1 MTAQKPLTGRIA
13 PDRIHMHATPKPPA
27 GAVDRFLTLGPC
39 SGTISDIMD
48 ELGIP
53 AGVIGCST
61 LRPTIPGSIICGPAI
76 TMRNIRQRIDVLTAA
91 KAGVNKM
98 AEFETHN
105 LSEDGDV
112 LVIQGVSGASNM
124 GGIGARIGKRQGQRG
139 AIVWGAVRDVPD
151 SRGFNYPI
159 WSTEV
164 IPATGKWRLETVEI
178 NGAVDI
184 NGIKVMPGD
193 LVFADDTGVCF
204 VPRDRIM
211 DVLEA
216 CEARTAKE
224 DAIVK
229 QVDDG
234 APVPDI
240 MPVKKPA

>member
-1 MTAQKPLTGRIA
+1 MTKLKPLTGRIA
-13 PDRIHMHATPKPPA
+13 ADRIHLHSTPKPPA
-27 GAVDRFLTLGPC
+27 GVVDRFLALGPC

-48 ELGIP
+48 ELQISN
-53 AGVIGCST
+53 GVVGCST

-76 TMRNIRQRIDVLTAA
+76 TMRNIRQRADVLTAA

-112 LVIQGVSGASNM
+112 LVLQGVSGISNM
-124 GGIGARIGKRQGQRG
+124 GGIGARIAKRQGQRG
-139 AIVWGAVRDVPD
+139 AIVWGGVRDVPD
-151 SRGFNYPI
+151 SRGFNFPI

-164 IPATGKWRLETVEI
+164 TPATGKWRLETVEI
-178 NGAVDI
+178 NGPVEI
-184 NGIKVMPGD
+184 NGITVMPGD

-204 VPRDRIM
+204 IPKDRIVQ
-211 DVLEA
+211 VLEA
-216 CEARTAKE
+216 CEIRTKKE
-224 DAIVK
+224 DGIVK

-234 APVPDI
+234 DPVPDI